1 MRVSVISSGFAM
13 LAAIIFAGAA
23 LAADP
28 AVEGTDFKRLPKPLA
43 VETGKQIEVA
53 EFFWYRCPHCNQL
66 EPGLKAW
73 AKNLPTDTKLRLV
86 PTVFNDN
93 WLPGAKIYY
102 TLQEMGVL
110 DKLHGKV
117 FEAYHKEA
125 LNLNDDAQLMAW
137 VKRQGLNEAA
147 FQNAYR
153 SFSVQ
158 TKAMKGATAAR
169 AAGLD
174 GVPALLVDGKY
185 LTSVSMTIT
194 EDRLFEVLDELIARA
209 RKERGNNIVKIKP
222 AAKASTTARQ
232 PAKPVAAA
240 K

>member
-1 MRVSVISSGFAM
+1 MRVAMFHRGLAM
-13 LAAIIFAGAA
+13 LAAIIFTGTT

-28 AVEGTDFKRLPKPLA
+28 AVEGTDYKRLSKPLP

-53 EFFWYRCPHCNQL
+53 EFFWYRCPHCYQL

-73 AKNLPTDTKLRLV
+73 AKKLPADTQLRPV
-86 PTVFNDN
+86 PAVFNEN

-102 TLQEMGVL
+102 ALQELGVL
-110 DKLHGKV
+110 DRLHNKV
-117 FEAYHKEA
+117 FEAYHKEG
-125 LNLNDDAQLMAW
+125 LNLNDESQLMAW
-137 VKRQGLNEAA
+137 VKRQGLNENA
-147 FQNAYR
+147 FQTAYR

-158 TKAMKGATAAR
+158 TKAMKGASAAR
-169 AAGLD
+169 AAGID

-185 LTSVSMTIT
+185 LTSVSMTLT

-209 RKERGNNIVKIKP
+209 RKERGNNIVKTKP
-222 AAKASTTARQ
+222 AAKAPAATKQT
-232 PAKPVAAA
+232 AKPVAAA

>member
-1 MRVSVISSGFAM
+1 MRVSVIYRGFAM
-13 LAAIIFAGAA
+13 LAAIIFSGVA

-28 AVEGTDFKRLPKPLA
+28 AVEGTDFKRLQKPLA
-43 VETGKQIEVA
+43 VKTGKQIEVA

-73 AKNLPTDTKLRLV
+73 AKNLPSDTKLRPV
-86 PTVFNDN
+86 PAVFNDN

-117 FEAYHKEA
+117 FDAYHKEN

-137 VKRQGLNEAA
+137 VKRQGLNEAT
-147 FQNAYR
+147 FQTAYR

-222 AAKASTTARQ
+222 AAKKSATAKQ
-232 PAKPVAAA
+232 PAKPVAAV